1 MNEKQWLA
9 VHYLIINPYIC
20 IYERRCVIIANLL
33 RCYRI
38 WAWSCTSVH
47 SLRPHPLAPCILAI
61 LTHLQGCIQNVY
73 FDTPSFVL
81 RIAHTKPMAAPFQE
95 RPSRHGHYIHYKNSN
110 LKHLFVSVAKVGRD
124 RRNGNTK
131 NWVF

>member
-1 MNEKQWLA
+1 SA
-9 VHYLIINPYIC
+9 
-20 IYERRCVIIANLL
+20 ALL
-33 RCYRI
+33 SDLGLVMYFSTLP
-38 WAWSCTSVH
+38 APSSFGALHLSH
-47 SLRPHPLAPCILAI
+47 SDAPSRLYP
-61 LTHLQGCIQNVY
+61 NVY

-110 LKHLFVSVAKVGRD
+110 LKHLFVSAAKVGRD

>member
-47 SLRPHPLAPCILAI
+47 SVSVVMCLDYVVLSARVVWPGLIVLVVVNKKRAAAI
-61 LTHLQGCIQNVY
+61 LTNCCSLTIEKY
-73 FDTPSFVL
+73 
-81 RIAHTKPMAAPFQE
+81 RKE
-95 RPSRHGHYIHYKNSN
+95 E
-110 LKHLFVSVAKVGRD
+110 
-124 RRNGNTK
+124 
-131 NWVF
+131 